1 MTKTIY
7 PSADN
12 PKTVVRYF
20 YTLKSEKRQKCQ
32 AKLKNTSSLPIAL
45 GSTIFNDNRI
55 SLFAGQFGRCAI
67 TGEYLARGDVVCRRK
82 VPRRNGGTNE
92 YSNLILVT
100 QAVDDML
107 NEKDAELAWE
117 LSRRLKL
124 DDNKRK
130 KANRL
135 RVAAGLSP
143 MIQGEKRNN
152 LTNVGALRD

>member
-1 MTKTIY
+1 
-7 PSADN
+7 
-12 PKTVVRYF
+12 
-20 YTLKSEKRQKCQ
+20 
-32 AKLKNTSSLPIAL
+32 
-45 GSTIFNDNRI
+45 
-55 SLFAGQFGRCAI
+55 
-67 TGEYLARGDVVCRRK
+67 
-82 VPRRNGGTNE
+82 
-92 YSNLILVT
+92 
-100 QAVDDML
+100 ML
-107 NEKDAELAWE
+107 NEKDAEFAWE

>member
-1 MTKTIY
+1 M
-7 PSADN
+7 
-12 PKTVVRYF
+12 
-20 YTLKSEKRQKCQ
+20 CHH
-32 AKLKNTSSLPIAL
+32 
-45 GSTIFNDNRI
+45 
-55 SLFAGQFGRCAI
+55 
-67 TGEYLARGDVVCRRK
+67 K

-107 NEKDAELAWE
+107 NEKDAEFAWE